1 MKNVDTI
8 ITGHSVQMTMNDLKE
23 YSDFNKEFLAAVRE
37 ARKAGKSVDDLA
49 ASWKMPPK
57 YTGYG
62 AVQEARLKS
71 NIQVIYNEL
80 PKTSN

>member
-1 MKNVDTI
+1 M
-8 ITGHSVQMTMNDLKE
+8 SMNELKE
-23 YSDFNKEFLAAVRE
+23 FSDFNKEFLAAVRE

-62 AVQEARLKS
+62 PVQDARLKS

-80 PKTSN
+80 GKSTN